1 MVKKSSLYSIFF
13 FDEIF
18 DRKRHRG
25 QKKKGAFCL
34 LNYIFAV
41 FMVGSVI
48 CSLFLGT
55 TDQLTSGLLESA
67 EVSVSLLLTI
77 GGGLCFWCGF
87 MEIMRECGATSV
99 AAKIFSP
106 VLKHL
111 FPNIDVKSKAFEN
124 ISLNVGANFLGLGN
138 AATPFGLAAMKEIKR
153 LDNCGDTASDN
164 MIIFVVLNT
173 ASIQLLPTMI
183 GTLRAKYGSQTPFDI
198 IPCVWISSGI
208 ALIVGV
214 TLAKLINK
222 RRKKL

>member
-1 MVKKSSLYSIFF
+1 MTQAKN
-13 FDEIF
+13 
-18 DRKRHRG
+18 RKG
-25 QKKKGAFCL
+25 GFCL

-41 FMVGSVI
+41 FIAGSVV
-48 CSLFLGT
+48 CSVFFNT

-77 GGGLCFWCGF
+77 GGALCFWCGF
-87 MEIMRECGATSV
+87 MEIMRECGAASL
-99 AAKIFSP
+99 AAKLFSP

-153 LDNCGDTASDN
+153 IDRQGDTASDN
-164 MIIFVVLNT
+164 MIVFVVLNT

-183 GTLRAKYGSQTPFDI
+183 GTLRAKYGSQSPFDI
-198 IPCVWISSGI
+198 IFCIWIASSC

-214 TLAKLINK
+214 TAAKLLNK
-222 RRKKL
+222 RRRKA

>member
-1 MVKKSSLYSIFF
+1 MKYSTGS
-13 FDEIF
+13 DTGE
-18 DRKRHRG
+18 KE
-25 QKKKGAFCL
+25 KGDFCL

-41 FMVGSVI
+41 FIGGSVL
-48 CSLFLGT
+48 CSFFLGT
-55 TDQLTSGLLESA
+55 AEQLTSGLLESA

-87 MEIMRECGATSV
+87 MEIMRECGATAI

-153 LDNCGDTASDN
+153 LDRCDDTASDN
-164 MIIFVVLNT
+164 MIVFVVLNT

-183 GTLRAKYGSQTPFDI
+183 GTLRAKYGSQSPFDI
-198 IPCVWISSGI
+198 IPCIWIASSI
-208 ALIVGV
+208 ALIVGITAV
-214 TLAKLINK
+214 KLLNK
-222 RRKKL
+222 RGRKV

>member
-1 MVKKSSLYSIFF
+1 M
-13 FDEIF
+13 
-18 DRKRHRG
+18 
-25 QKKKGAFCL
+25 

-41 FMVGSVI
+41 FIGGSVI
-48 CSLFLGT
+48 CSFFLGT
-55 TDQLTSGLLESA
+55 AEQLTSGLLGSA

-87 MEIMRECGATSV
+87 MEIMRECGAAAA

-106 VLKHL
+106 VLKRL
-111 FPNIDVKSKAFEN
+111 FPGIDVKSRAFEN

-138 AATPFGLAAMKEIKR
+138 AATPFGLAAMKELKR
-153 LDNCGDTASDN
+153 LDGCGCIASDN

-198 IPCVWISSGI
+198 IPCVWIASGA
-208 ALIVGV
+208 ALTVGV
-214 TLAKLINK
+214 TLAVLMNR
-222 RRKKL
+222 RRKRT